1 MGVGTDK
8 ERRPVLKVLRALAA
22 FGAVVYV
29 GYSLEQRWPEIWALK
44 LDWAWLAVAV
54 AGVAVAFAAQV
65 AAWQWNLVQLGVGVP
80 YGPLFRV
87 YFTMNMARYIP
98 GKVWSVAGM
107 VAGGVRLGVDPFQM
121 SVSVALGLVS
131 SLVSGV
137 LVGFSLAWWDGH
149 DLLISPLLLIVP
161 AGTLV
166 MMLPPVFRTWF
177 GWLWRRWKGPL
188 AVPTLSG
195 RMVLRSITH
204 YGLVWTAYGSAVG
217 AMALAVEPGTF
228 RLYFAAFPLA
238 YLAGYAALF
247 APGGWGVR
255 ESALVVLGGGGA
267 VALAVSL
274 LQRIILTAGE
284 LCLFAYAVWSGRHD

>member
-1 MGVGTDK
+1 
-8 ERRPVLKVLRALAA
+8 
-22 FGAVVYV
+22 V
-29 GYSLEQRWPEIWALK
+29 GYSLWQRWPEIWALQ
-44 LDWAWLAVAV
+44 LEWAWL
-54 AGVAVAFAAQV
+54 GVAVVCVGVAFAGQV
-65 AAWQWNLVQLGVGVP
+65 AAWRWNLNQLDVRVS

-137 LVGFSLAWWDGH
+137 LVGFGLAWWSGH
-149 DLLISPLLLIVP
+149 DLLLSPLFLIIP

-166 MMLPPVFRTWF
+166 MLLPPVFRTWF
-177 GWLWRRWKGPL
+177 GWLWRRWKGHL
-188 AVPTLSG
+188 AVPSISG
-195 RMVLRSITH
+195 WMLVRSIAH
-204 YGLVWTAYGSAVG
+204 YALVWTAYGSAVG
-217 AMALAVEPGTF
+217 AMALAVKSGAF
-228 RLYFAAFPLA
+228 ALYFAAFPLA

-255 ESALVVLGGGGA
+255 ESALVVLCGGGA

-284 LCLFAYAVWSGRHD
+284 VVLFAYAVWSGRHD